1 MNFISMREGKGGG
14 VIIVLNHC
22 IQSEIKILF

>member
-1 MNFISMREGKGGG
+1 MNFISIREGTGG

-22 IQSEIKILF
+22 VQSGIKILF